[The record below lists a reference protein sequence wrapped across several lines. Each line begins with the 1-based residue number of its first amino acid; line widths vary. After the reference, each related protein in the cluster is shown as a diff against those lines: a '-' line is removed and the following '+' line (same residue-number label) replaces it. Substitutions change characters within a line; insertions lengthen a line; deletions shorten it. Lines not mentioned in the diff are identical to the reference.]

1 MELKRI
7 IRATVLSILACLTL
21 LSSTTIWANS
31 LAFETCILSGGKCV
45 SNGCTG
51 NGGVCGMQEPEL
63 PQRGEAAAF
72 DKCWCLF

>member
-7 IRATVLSILACLTL
+7 IRATVLAILASLTL

-51 NGGVCGMQEPEL
+51 NGGVCGMQEL
-63 PQRGEAAAF
+63 PQGTAAAF
-72 DKCWCLF
+72 DPCWCLF

>member
-1 MELKRI
+1 MKTKRL
-7 IRATVLSILACLTL
+7 IRGTVLAILASLTL

-51 NGGVCGMQEPEL
+51 SGGVCGMQEPEL
-63 PQRGEAAAF
+63 PEQGAAAF